1 MENQIENEL
10 ETEVNGLRWGSE
22 FRLVLLVV
30 RGEGRNYRDPR
41 YNP

>member
-1 MENQIENEL
+1 MQNQIENEL

-22 FRLVLLVV
+22 FRLVLLAV
-30 RGEGRNYRDPR
+30 RGERRKYRDRR